1 MQHFFWAIG
10 LPRFARDF
18 INFYTMLLLM
28 QKKSFLVRFIP
39 LCTLL
44 VLLSGLAFSQQL
56 DPNLYNGLRWRMI
69 GPHRGGRSIAVSG
82 VEGQPNVY
90 YFGGVGG
97 GVWKSANGGVTWE
110 PIFDSQPIASIGA
123 LAVAQSNPSVIYVGT
138 GEADFRSD
146 LTYGNGVYKS
156 KDGGTTWKHI
166 GLEASRHISRI
177 VIDPQN
183 PEIVFVAAMGSAY
196 GPSAERGVF
205 RSTDG
210 GATWEK
216 VLFKDENTGAIDITL
231 DPDNPKTMWAALVHD
246 QRPPWSAYPPVTTNG
261 AIYKSVDG
269 GTEWKPV
276 TGGGLPEGD
285 WGRVGLAV
293 ARGTNGQR
301 VYALIDTKEGGV
313 FKSDDGGQS
322 WTRTSNDPRLDRLWY
337 FGEICVDPKNPDTVY
352 VPNVSIYRSTD
363 AGKTFTAIKGAP
375 GGDDYHALW
384 IDPTNPQRMIFGS
397 DQGVGVSVDAGHTW
411 SSWYNQPTA
420 QFYHVAVDNDF
431 PYHVYGAQQDSGSVF
446 ILSRSNDGA
455 ITFRD
460 WHPAGAGESGYI
472 APDPADSNI
481 IYGGGTYGELF
492 RYDRRTGQ
500 AQVIAPDAIRN
511 FGEAHPEHR
520 FTWTSPV
527 VFSPQDPHTLYFGSQ
542 YVLRSTN
549 RGNSWQKISPDLTGA
564 DPKASQDGPLTI
576 ENAKARG
583 HGVVYTIA
591 PSPVS
596 AGEIWAGT
604 DSGLIQLTR
613 DDGKTW
619 NNVTP
624 SGLSDWSKI
633 SILEAS
639 HFAAGTAYAA
649 IDRHRLNDIGP
660 YIYRTRDF
668 GKNWTRINNGIP
680 SGAYVRAVREDRVK
694 KGLLFAGT
702 ELGVYF
708 SINDGDSWQ
717 PLQLNLPVSPVHDLV
732 IKDNDLVIATHG
744 RAFWILDDISP
755 LRQFTS
761 ENQSEQAHL
770 FTPST
775 AMRIRATTHGD
786 TPIPPEE
793 PAGENPP
800 PGAIFYYYLKSPAQ
814 DEVKL
819 EVLDAKGQVVRAY
832 SSKDKLF
839 EPPTPPAFPAYWF
852 KPENLLSPAAGMHR
866 FLWDV
871 RYSAPPVAQPGYSM
885 FTVAGRDVPHEPSGP
900 QALSGS
906 YQVRLTVDGKT
917 YTQPFKLTM
926 DPRVKTTPQDLE
938 KQFSLEVRLVRAIQ
952 QANRTVEEIH
962 AAAQAGKISADD
974 EKKLAGARRRRG
986 EAEPQGAPG
995 QQPAFAQVI
1004 GNMAQLITNID
1015 SADAAPT
1022 TQATQVA
1029 EKTLAQAQALFQQ
1042 WEALKPK

>member
-1 MQHFFWAIG
+1 MSK
-10 LPRFARDF
+10 
-18 INFYTMLLLM
+18 NF
-28 QKKSFLVRFIP
+28 SVVRFIP

-44 VLLSGLAFSQQL
+44 VLLSSCFAFSQPL
-56 DPNLYNGLRWRMI
+56 DPSLYNGLRWRMI
-69 GPHRGGRSIAVSG
+69 GPHRGGRAIAVAG
-82 VEGQPNVY
+82 IENQPNVY

-97 GVWKSANGGVTWE
+97 GVWKSTNAGVTWE
-110 PIFDSQPIASIGA
+110 PIFDGQPIASIGA
-123 LAVAQSNPSVIYVGT
+123 IAVAQSNPSVIYVGT

-156 KDGGTTWKHI
+156 TDGGSTWKHI
-166 GLEASRHISRI
+166 GLEASQHISRI
-177 VIDPQN
+177 AIDPQN
-183 PEIVFVAAMGSAY
+183 PDVIFVAAMGSAY
-196 GPSAERGVF
+196 GPGAERGIF

-210 GATWEK
+210 GATWQK
-216 VLFKDENTGAIDITL
+216 VLFKDENTGAIDIQI

-261 AIYKSVDG
+261 AIYKSTDG
-269 GTEWKPV
+269 GATWNPV
-276 TGGGLPEGD
+276 IGGGLPEGD
-285 WGRVGLAV
+285 WGRIGLAI
-293 ARGTNGQR
+293 ARGTHGQR
-301 VYALIDTKEGGV
+301 IYALIDTKEGGV
-313 FKSDDGGQS
+313 FKSDDGGQTWS
-322 WTRTSNDPRLDRLWY
+322 RTSGDPRLGRLWY
-337 FGEICVDPKNPDTVY
+337 FGEIYVDPKNADTVY

-363 AGKTFTAIKGAP
+363 AGKTFVAIKGAP

-384 IDPTNPQRMIFGS
+384 IDPGNPQRMIFGS
-397 DQGVGVSVDAGHTW
+397 DQGVGVSVDGGRTW

-472 APDPADSNI
+472 APDPSDSNI

-549 RGNSWQKISPDLTGA
+549 RGNSWEKISPDLTGA
-564 DPKASQDGPLTI
+564 DPKASQEGPLTV

-604 DSGLIQLTR
+604 DTGLIQLTR

-633 SILEAS
+633 SIIEAS

-660 YIYRTRDF
+660 YIYRTHDF
-668 GKNWTRINNGIP
+668 GKTWTRINNGIP
-680 SGAYVRAVREDRVK
+680 NGAYVRAVREDRVK

-717 PLQLNLPVSPVHDLV
+717 PLQLNLPISPVHDLV
-732 IKDNDLVIATHG
+732 IKDNDLVAATHG

-755 LRQFTS
+755 LRQLTS
-761 ENQSEQAHL
+761 AIQLEEAHL
-770 FTPST
+770 FTPGT

-800 PGAIFYYYLKSPAQ
+800 PGAIFYYYLKSSAQ

-819 EVLDAKGQVVRAY
+819 EVLDARGQVIRTY
-832 SSKDKLF
+832 TSKDKGF
-839 EPPTPPAFPAYWF
+839 EPPTPPAFPMYWF

-885 FTVAGRDVPHEPSGP
+885 FTVAGRDVPREPSGP
-900 QALSGS
+900 QALPGS

-938 KQFSLEVRLVRAIQ
+938 KQFSLELKLVQALR
-952 QANRTVEEIH
+952 QANQAVDDIH
-962 AAAQAGKISADD
+962 AAAQAGKISAED

-986 EAEPQGAPG
+986 ESDSQGPG
-995 QQPAFAQVI
+995 SQQPAFAPVI
-1004 GNMAQLITNID
+1004 GNLAQLIVTID

-1022 TQATQVA
+1022 TQATQAA
-1029 EKTLAQAQALFQQ
+1029 EKTLGQAQSLFQQ
-1042 WEALKPK
+1042 WEALKRK

>member
-1 MQHFFWAIG
+1 MTKTF
-10 LPRFARDF
+10 
-18 INFYTMLLLM
+18 
-28 QKKSFLVRFIP
+28 SLVRFIP

-44 VLLSGLAFSQQL
+44 VLLSGFACSQQL

-69 GPHRGGRSIAVSG
+69 GPHRGGRTIAVSG
-82 VEGQPNVY
+82 VEGQPSVY

-97 GVWKSANGGVTWE
+97 GVWKTANGGITWE
-110 PIFDSQPIASIGA
+110 PIFDAQPISSIGA
-123 LAVAQSNPSVIYVGT
+123 ISVAPSNPSVIYVGT
-138 GEADFRSD
+138 GEADFRSN

-156 KDGGTTWKHI
+156 TDGGSTWKNI
-166 GLEASRHISRI
+166 GLTASQHISRI
-177 VIDPQN
+177 AIDPQN
-183 PEIVFVAAMGSAY
+183 PDTVFVAAMGSAY

-210 GATWEK
+210 GSTWQK
-216 VLFKDENTGAIDITL
+216 VLFKDDNTGAIDITL
-231 DPDNPKTMWAALVHD
+231 DPDNPKTLWASLVHD

-261 AIYKSVDG
+261 AIYKSTDG
-269 GTEWKPV
+269 GAEWKPV
-276 TGGGLPEGD
+276 TGSGLPEGD
-285 WGRVGLAV
+285 WGRVGLAI
-293 ARGTNGQR
+293 ARGTHGQR

-313 FKSDDGGQS
+313 FKSDDGGQT
-322 WTRTSNDPRLDRLWY
+322 WVRTSNDPRLGRLWY
-337 FGEICVDPKNPDTVY
+337 FGEIYVDPKNADTVY
-352 VPNVSIYRSTD
+352 IPNVSIYRSTD
-363 AGKTFTAIKGAP
+363 AGKTFVAIKGAP

-384 IDPTNPQRMIFGS
+384 IDPGNPQRMIFGS
-397 DQGVGVSVDAGHTW
+397 DQGAGVSVDAGHTW

-472 APDPADSNI
+472 APDPSDSNI

-500 AQVIAPDAIRN
+500 AQIIAPDAIRN

-520 FTWTSPV
+520 YTWTSPI

-542 YVLRSTN
+542 YVLRSTD
-549 RGNSWQKISPDLTGA
+549 RGNSWEKISPDLTGT
-564 DPKASQDGPLTI
+564 DPKASQEGVLTV
-576 ENAKARG
+576 ENARARG
-583 HGVVYTIA
+583 RGVVYTIA

-596 AGEIWAGT
+596 AGQIWVGT

-613 DDGKTW
+613 DNGKTW

-633 SILEAS
+633 SIIEAS

-649 IDRHRLNDIGP
+649 VDRHRLNDIGP

-702 ELGVYF
+702 ELGFYF

-717 PLQLNLPVSPVHDLV
+717 PLQNNLPASPVHDLV

-744 RAFWILDDISP
+744 RAFWILDDIAP
-755 LRQFTS
+755 LRQLT
-761 ENQSEQAHL
+761 EGIKAEPAHL
-770 FTPST
+770 FAPAT

-814 DEVKL
+814 SEVKL
-819 EVLDAKGQVVRAY
+819 EVLDARGQVVRTY
-832 SSKDKLF
+832 TSKDKLF

-885 FTVAGRDVPHEPSGP
+885 FTVAGRDVPREPAGP
-900 QALSGS
+900 QALPGS
-906 YQVRLTVDGKT
+906 YQVRLTVDGKA

-926 DPRVKTTPQDLE
+926 DPRVKTTAQDLE
-938 KQFSLEVRLVRAIQ
+938 KQFSLELKLVQALQ
-952 QANRTVEEIH
+952 QANQTVDDIH
-962 AAAQAGKISADD
+962 AAAQAGKISVEE

-986 EAEPQGAPG
+986 EPDSQGPGG

-1004 GNMAQLITNID
+1004 GNLAQLIINID

-1022 TQATQVA
+1022 TQASQAA
-1029 EKTLAQAQALFQQ
+1029 EKTLAQAQALYKQ
-1042 WEALKPK
+1042 WEALKSK

>member
-1 MQHFFWAIG
+1 M
-10 LPRFARDF
+10 
-18 INFYTMLLLM
+18 
-28 QKKSFLVRFIP
+28 RFIP

-44 VLLSGLAFSQQL
+44 VLLSSCFAFSQQL

-69 GPHRGGRSIAVSG
+69 GPHRGGRSIAVAG
-82 VEGQPNVY
+82 VESQPNVY

-97 GVWKSANGGVTWE
+97 GVWKTVNGGITWE
-110 PIFDSQPIASIGA
+110 PIFDSQPISSIGA
-123 LAVAQSNPSVIYVGT
+123 ISVAQSNPSVIYVGT
-138 GEADFRSD
+138 GEADFRSN

-156 KDGGTTWKHI
+156 TDGGSTWKHI

-177 VIDPQN
+177 AIDPQN
-183 PEIVFVAAMGSAY
+183 PDVVFVAAMGSAY

-210 GATWEK
+210 GATWQK
-216 VLFKDENTGAIDITL
+216 VLFKDENTGAIDIQL

-261 AIYKSVDG
+261 AIYKSTDG
-269 GTEWKPV
+269 GTTWNPV
-276 TGGGLPEGD
+276 NGGGLPEGD

-293 ARGTNGQR
+293 ARGTHGQR
-301 VYALIDTKEGGV
+301 IFALIDTKDGGV

-322 WTRTSNDPRLDRLWY
+322 WVHTSKDPRLGRLWY
-337 FGEICVDPKNPDTVY
+337 FGEIYVDPKNADTVY
-352 VPNVSIYRSTD
+352 IPNVSIYRSTD
-363 AGKTFTAIKGAP
+363 AGKTFVAIKGAP

-397 DQGVGVSVDAGHTW
+397 DQGVGVSVDGGRTW

-431 PYHVYGAQQDSGSVF
+431 PYHVYGAQQDSGSVY

-492 RYDRRTGQ
+492 RYDRRTGE
-500 AQVIAPDAIRN
+500 AQVIAPDAIRS

-527 VFSPQDPHTLYFGSQ
+527 VFSPQDPHILYFGSQ
-542 YVLRSTN
+542 YVLRSSN
-549 RGNSWQKISPDLTGA
+549 RGNSWEKISPDLTGA
-564 DPKASQDGPLTI
+564 DPKASQDGPLTV

-596 AGEIWAGT
+596 AGQIWAGT
-604 DSGLIQLTR
+604 DTGLIQLTR
-613 DDGKTW
+613 DNGKTW

-633 SILEAS
+633 SIIEAS
-639 HFAAGTAYAA
+639 HFAAGTAYTA

-660 YIYRTRDF
+660 YIYRTHDF
-668 GKNWTRINNGIP
+668 GKTWTRINNGIP

-717 PLQLNLPVSPVHDLV
+717 PLQLNLPASPVHDLV
-732 IKDNDLVIATHG
+732 IKDNDLVAATHG
-744 RAFWILDDISP
+744 RAFWIMDDISP
-755 LRQFTS
+755 LRQLTS
-761 ENQSEQAHL
+761 EIQSEEAHL
-770 FTPST
+770 FTPGT

-814 DEVKL
+814 GEVKL
-819 EVLDAKGQVVRAY
+819 EVLDAKDQVIRTY
-832 SSKDKLF
+832 TSKDKLF
-839 EPPTPPAFPAYWF
+839 EPPTPPAFPMYWF

-885 FTVAGRDVPHEPSGP
+885 FTVVGRDVPREPSGP
-900 QALSGS
+900 QALPGS

-917 YTQPFKLTM
+917 YSQPFKLTM

-938 KQFSLEVRLVRAIQ
+938 KQFALELKLVEAIQ
-952 QANRTVEEIH
+952 NAHEVE
-962 AAAQAGKISADD
+962 AQWSLVEKSGKISADH
-974 EKKLAGARRRRG
+974 KTKLTEARRRRG
-986 EAEPQGAPG
+986 EAAPD
-995 QQPAFAQVI
+995 QPSADQTFDSI
-1004 GNMAQLITNID
+1004 IRSLSQLLVAMD

-1022 TQATQVA
+1022 TQESQAA
-1029 EKTLAQAQALFQQ
+1029 EKALAQLDSVIKHWQG
-1042 WEALKPK
+1042 P